1 MIYYD
6 TNLLVYFTLSTLDKE
21 KNNNAKHLI
30 LESIKDK
37 SFLISPL
44 VLSEYSY
51 TLTKLKI
58 DNNIKLKN
66 IEYFKDYTVTTIDKE
81 IVYKAIK
88 LSMKLNIE
96 KDINDCIHIILAEK
110 YSDKIRTYDKDFKHF
125 LNKINIDIEILS

>member
-21 KNNNAKHLI
+21 KNNNSKHLI

-66 IEYFKDYTVTTIDKE
+66 IEYFKDYTVATIDKE

-110 YSDKIRTYDKDFKHF
+110 YCDKIRTYDKDFKHF
-125 LNKINIDIEILS
+125 LNKINIDVEILS